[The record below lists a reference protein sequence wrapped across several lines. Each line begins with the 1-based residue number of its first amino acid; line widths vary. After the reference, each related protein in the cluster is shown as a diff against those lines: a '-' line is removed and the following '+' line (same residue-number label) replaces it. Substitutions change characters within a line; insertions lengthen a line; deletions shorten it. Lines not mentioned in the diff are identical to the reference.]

1 MGALIGGSL
10 ADRIG
15 RKWVLAVG
23 DVCFVIGAII
33 ICSGFSVAQV
43 IVGRV
48 VLGWGVGIAAAVAPL
63 CENPFDASHQRN
75 TH

>member
-43 IVGRV
+43 ITGRV

-63 CENPFDASHQRN
+63 CEHCPSLFTLVAH
-75 TH
+75 